1 MDFAPLKTK
10 RLYALVVEQI
20 LESIRDGTL
29 KPGDRLP
36 SEHEL
41 AQKWQ
46 VSRPSVREALT
57 ALELMDVVES
67 SAGRGT
73 YVKAT
78 ADLANTMFPQVLK
91 LARSQDSP
99 LDILEARLAVER
111 HTAYLAAKRADDSAL
126 DKMESAISQMAS
138 ELKSERTFDMESD
151 RQFHLLIADAAGNPV
166 LTRLAH
172 IVLALT
178 KQQLWLRIR
187 NKSHE
192 DPALPRKY
200 HAQHE
205 AILQALRER
214 DGDRAAELMSQHL
227 VDVRQDIFGA
237 EETNND

>member
-1 MDFAPLKTK
+1 MEFAPLKTK
-10 RLYALVVEQI
+10 RLYLMVVEQI
-20 LESIRDGTL
+20 LESIRNGGL

-41 AQKWQ
+41 AEKWQ

-57 ALELMDVVES
+57 ALELMGVVES
-67 SAGRGT
+67 SPGRGT

-99 LDILEARLAVER
+99 FDILEARLAVER
-111 HTAYLAAKRADDSAL
+111 YTAYLAAKRADDGTL
-126 DKMESAISQMAS
+126 DKMQSVISQMAA
-138 ELKSERTFDMESD
+138 ELKSQGTFDMEGD
-151 RQFHLLIADAAGNPV
+151 RQFHLLIADAAANPV
-166 LTRLAH
+166 LSRLAH

-178 KQQLWLRIR
+178 KQQLWLHIR

-192 DPALPRKY
+192 NPALPRKY
-200 HAQHE
+200 HAQHS

-227 VDVRQDIFGA
+227 VSVKQDIFGV